1 MDFANLTVILDGVDR
16 LVPVQPGQSLME
28 AAASAGIELPAIC
41 RQGNCG
47 SCAALLTEGEVTM
60 PECKGLSKRDRQ
72 AGMILACQAMAASK
86 DLTISYD
93 G

>member
-1 MDFANLTVILDGVDR
+1 MDFANLTIILDGVER
-16 LVPVQPGQSLME
+16 VVPVLPGQSLMT
-28 AAASAGIELPAIC
+28 AASAAGIELPAIC

-47 SCAALLTEGEVTM
+47 SCAALLTEGEVAM

-72 AGMILACQAMAASK
+72 AGIILACQAMPGSK
-86 DLTISYD
+86 SLTISYD